1 MLFRKKNQER
11 NLTLKSPVVDLI
23 HSKRGFT
30 LIELMVSVSLFAII
44 MTISMGSIL
53 SVFDANKKSESLR
66 TVLDNLNFTLE
77 AMTRTIRFGTNYHCN
92 ADVGT
97 QSATR
102 DCAISDSVTLG
113 GATTQ
118 YVSSSFA
125 VTSADGVLV
134 VYRLTND
141 GRITRTIGATPYK
154 LTSPDVTITDLSFR
168 VIGTD
173 KYSVNADILQPQVII
188 NIAGIAGSAAKPSSQ
203 STFTL
208 QTTVSQ
214 RLFDSQ

>member
-1 MLFRKKNQER
+1 
-11 NLTLKSPVVDLI
+11 
-23 HSKRGFT
+23 
-30 LIELMVSVSLFAII
+30 
-44 MTISMGSIL
+44 MGSIL
-53 SVFDANKKSESLR
+53 SVFDTNKKSESLR
-66 TVLDNLNFTLE
+66 AVMDNLNFTLE

-92 ADVGT
+92 ADEGT

-102 DCAISDSVTLG
+102 DCVPTDTVTLG

-125 VTSADGVLV
+125 VTSADGALV
-134 VYRLTND
+134 VYRLTG
-141 GRITRTIGATPYK
+141 GRINRAIGTNPVYN
-154 LTSPDVTITDLSFR
+154 LTSPDVTITNLSFR

-173 KYSVNADILQPQVII
+173 KFSVNADVAQPQVII
-188 NIAGIAGSAAKPSSQ
+188 NIAGFAGATAKPSSQ